1 GSGADV
7 YQGSGEVLTNLK
19 AYRVRAFLEYMFLFV
34 AITLFCIL
42 VVMQANYV
50 QQPGCSSELT
60 GVELSEAELL
70 QIKLCTSYPFCAG
83 LWSHSDES
91 TAAYV
96 PQVKAAADN
105 LQVSK
110 TDQGDSLSSGNA
122 DNTFVKMDKEEP
134 MSSFS
139 GSAKET
145 VRAAILRF
153 PKNFDR
159 CISFVL
165 QHTARILRGV
175 RKIWNIIG
183 IPLNLDLPKLLN
195 VLYMD
200 RVNYYAVQWLGRRTQ
215 EFEPINILW
224 KRATFCCL
232 MKQSHGIT
240 FALQM

>member
-1 GSGADV
+1 
-7 YQGSGEVLTNLK
+7 
-19 AYRVRAFLEYMFLFV
+19 
-34 AITLFCIL
+34 
-42 VVMQANYV
+42 
-50 QQPGCSSELT
+50 
-60 GVELSEAELL
+60 
-70 QIKLCTSYPFCAG
+70 
-83 LWSHSDES
+83 
-91 TAAYV
+91 
-96 PQVKAAADN
+96 
-105 LQVSK
+105 
-110 TDQGDSLSSGNA
+110 
-122 DNTFVKMDKEEP
+122 MDKEEP

-224 KRATFCCL
+224 KRWQQLTINKVVGYDTII
-232 MKQSHGIT
+232 MNS
-240 FALQM
+240 LQNSAGQGRH

>member
-1 GSGADV
+1 
-7 YQGSGEVLTNLK
+7 
-19 AYRVRAFLEYMFLFV
+19 
-34 AITLFCIL
+34 
-42 VVMQANYV
+42 
-50 QQPGCSSELT
+50 
-60 GVELSEAELL
+60 
-70 QIKLCTSYPFCAG
+70 
-83 LWSHSDES
+83 
-91 TAAYV
+91 
-96 PQVKAAADN
+96 
-105 LQVSK
+105 
-110 TDQGDSLSSGNA
+110 
-122 DNTFVKMDKEEP
+122 MDKEEP

-159 CISFVL
+159 RISFVL

-224 KRATFCCL
+224 KKATFCCL